1 METAAKIGDTVIGDD
16 DVAIEIEGTNGAA
29 AIGRVI
35 DAGTRAKSL
44 VGKRVL
50 AGPIDPCG
58 ECDVCRRGG
67 AAVCPTGRRRS
78 APLASPVI
86 AGARWLVTL
95 GEPGGVDVPSPGGA
109 VVAGDLAIAYT
120 LYARTGVGPRDPVVV
135 VGTSAIARHLV
146 QVLRAK
152 GITPATSDNADEI
165 RAGFAE
171 QGFGQKPWRVIAT
184 STDAVARAAELC
196 GPRSTLTVLA
206 PVPSLPGELVAR
218 EVTVIAVAG
227 AHPDL
232 VTEIAAL
239 VMKGD
244 LSISVD

>member
-1 METAAKIGDTVIGDD
+1 MIGDD
-16 DVAIEIEGTNGAA
+16 DVAIELEGTNGAA

-35 DAGTRAKSL
+35 DAGTRAKHL

-50 AGPIDPCG
+50 ASAIDPCG

-67 AAVCPTGRRRS
+67 AAVCPSARRRT

-86 AGARWLVTL
+86 AAARWLVTL
-95 GEPGGVDVPSPGGA
+95 GEPGGVDLPSPAGA
-109 VVAGDLAIAYT
+109 VVAGDLALAYT

-135 VGTSAIARHLV
+135 VGDSPIARHLAA
-146 QVLRAK
+146 VLRAK
-152 GITPATSDNADEI
+152 GITPATAGTPDEI

-171 QGFGQKPWRVIAT
+171 QGLGQKPWRVIAT
-184 STDAVARAAELC
+184 DADATAPAAALC

-206 PVPSLPGELVAR
+206 PIPALPGDLAAR

-232 VTEIAAL
+232 LTEIVAS
-239 VMKGD
+239 VMKGE
-244 LSISVD
+244 LPI

>member
-1 METAAKIGDTVIGDD
+1 MIGDD
-16 DVAIEIEGTNGAA
+16 DVAIELEGTSGAA

-35 DAGTRAKSL
+35 DAGSRAAHL

-58 ECDVCRRGG
+58 ECEICRRGG
-67 AAVCPTGRRRS
+67 AAVCPAARRRT
-78 APLASPVI
+78 APLASPMV
-86 AGARWLVTL
+86 AAARWLVTL
-95 GEPGGVDVPSPGGA
+95 GEPNGVDVPAPAGA

-120 LYARTGVGPRDPVVV
+120 LYARTGIGPRDPVVV
-135 VGTSAIARHLV
+135 IGDSPIARHLV
-146 QVLRAK
+146 AVLRTK
-152 GITPATSDNADEI
+152 GIAPAVPGPSVTTDEL

-171 QGFGQKPWRVIAT
+171 QGFGHKPWRVLAT
-184 STDAVARAAELC
+184 SGDLVERAAALC

-206 PVPSLPGELVAR
+206 PVAAIPGDLASR
-218 EVTVIAVAG
+218 EVTVITVAG

-239 VMKGD
+239 VAKGE
-244 LSISVD
+244 LGLAP

>member
-1 METAAKIGDTVIGDD
+1 MIGDD

-35 DAGTRAKSL
+35 DAGTRAKNL

-50 AGPIDPCG
+50 VGPIDPCG

-67 AAVCPTGRRRS
+67 AAVCPTARKRT

-86 AGARWLVTL
+86 AAARWLVTL
-95 GEPGGVDVPSPGGA
+95 GEPDGVDVPSPAGA

-135 VGTSAIARHLV
+135 VGDDPIARHLAA
-146 QVLRAK
+146 VLRAK
-152 GITPATSDNADEI
+152 GITPATSGTADEI
-165 RAGFAE
+165 RAAFAE
-171 QGFGQKPWRVIAT
+171 QGLGQKPWRVIAT
-184 STDAVARAAELC
+184 SSVDRAAELC

-206 PVPSLPGELVAR
+206 PVASLPGELVAR

-239 VMKGD
+239 VAKGE
-244 LSISVD
+244 LTLPVD

>member
-1 METAAKIGDTVIGDD
+1 MIGDD

-35 DAGTRAKSL
+35 DAGSRARSL

-67 AAVCPTGRRRS
+67 AAVCPAARRRI
-78 APLASPVI
+78 APLASPVV
-86 AGARWLVTL
+86 AAARWVVTL
-95 GEPGGVDVPSPGGA
+95 GEPEGIDVPSPAGA
-109 VVAGDLAIAYT
+109 VVAGDLAVAYT
-120 LYARTGVGPRDPVVV
+120 LYARSGVGPRDPVVV
-135 VGTSAIARHLV
+135 VGDSPIARHLV
-146 QVLRAK
+146 DVLRAK
-152 GITPATSDNADEI
+152 GITPASNGTIDEI
-165 RAGFAE
+165 RTSFSE
-171 QGFGQKPWRVIAT
+171 RGFGQKPWRVIAT
-184 STDAVARAAELC
+184 TTESIPHAAVLC

-206 PVPSLPGELVAR
+206 PIAALPGELAGR

-232 VTEIAAL
+232 ITEIAAL
-239 VMKGD
+239 VMKNE
-244 LSISVD
+244 LSISLPDP